1 MATADPE
8 FVAYIR
14 THKIAVRA
22 SADYELVQQ
31 QRIESLIAGP
41 LNLTV
46 DPTFKNDLLAAY
58 AQDDQSDE
66 SIPAASAVDDQSD
79 ESNSATAVYKQ
90 FIKYFEDGQHLFKS
104 SERKMDESEV
114 LLNES
119 LWDLQSMSP

>member
-1 MATADPE
+1 MKTADPE

-46 DPTFKNDLLAAY
+46 DPTFKNDLLAVY
-58 AQDDQSDE
+58 AQENQSDE
-66 SIPAASAVDDQSD
+66 AIPAVSAV
-79 ESNSATAVYKQ
+79 N
-90 FIKYFEDGQHLFKS
+90 
-104 SERKMDESEV
+104 
-114 LLNES
+114 
-119 LWDLQSMSP
+119 DLKEKTCRQA